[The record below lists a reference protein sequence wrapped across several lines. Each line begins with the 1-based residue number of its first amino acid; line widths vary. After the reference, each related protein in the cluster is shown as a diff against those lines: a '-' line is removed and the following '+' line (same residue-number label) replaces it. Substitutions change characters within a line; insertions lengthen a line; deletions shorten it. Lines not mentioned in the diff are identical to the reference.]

1 MTNGAS
7 DNGTPSRKSFR
18 SGKPKAL
25 GVAVER
31 VTKPLFGKRGLADG
45 AVIRHWPA
53 IVGPEFAR
61 FTAPEKLV
69 FPNRERA
76 GGTLHLRVASGSA
89 ATLIQHQEPAI
100 VERINGFFGY
110 RAVAR
115 LALRQGPL
123 PTESPPCP
131 PNATR
136 PCRKTRS
143 RPCRPASRIS
153 RTTELRA
160 ALQSLGR
167 LVKVRSRDSSKS

>member
-7 DNGTPSRKSFR
+7 DNGSPPKRPFR
-18 SGKPKAL
+18 SGMPKAL

-123 PTESPPCP
+123 PTEPP
-131 PNATR
+131 R
-136 PCRKTRS
+136 PVERDPTLPEDEEQALS
-143 RPCRPASRIS
+143 ASLSTIEDE
-153 RTTELRA
+153 ELRA

-167 LVKVRSRDSSKS
+167 LVKVRSRDDPKS